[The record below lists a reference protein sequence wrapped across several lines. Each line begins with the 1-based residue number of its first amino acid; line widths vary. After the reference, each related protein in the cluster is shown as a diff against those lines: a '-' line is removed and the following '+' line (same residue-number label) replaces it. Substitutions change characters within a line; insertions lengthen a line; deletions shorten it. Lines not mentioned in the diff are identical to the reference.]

1 MNIKQAASIMSARG
15 ASKGG
20 IARAKSLS
28 ARARRAIAKKAAN
41 IRWNKAQPPE
51 YHVWVSMKNRCYN
64 SHNKRHA
71 IYGAR
76 GITVC
81 ARWRASFAAFL
92 EDVGPRP
99 STLYSIERINNDG
112 NYEPGNV
119 KWATST
125 EQARNRRSNVI
136 LEFNGKRQHLS
147 DWSKELGIKRTTLV
161 MRLKC
166 YGWSVDRALSTT
178 VGKR

>member
-1 MNIKQAASIMSARG
+1 MNLPTRSHHEARNGFRKGSAGLRERCVNQTSFVFHFSFLRFAPACRVQNAMNKIACLFPQMRGLASTA
-15 ASKGG
+15 
-20 IARAKSLS
+20 
-28 ARARRAIAKKAAN
+28 
-41 IRWNKAQPPE
+41 
-51 YHVWVSMKNRCYN
+51 
-64 SHNKRHA
+64 
-71 IYGAR
+71 
-76 GITVC
+76 
-81 ARWRASFAAFL
+81 
-92 EDVGPRP
+92 
-99 STLYSIERINNDG
+99 
-112 NYEPGNV
+112 
-119 KWATST
+119 WATST